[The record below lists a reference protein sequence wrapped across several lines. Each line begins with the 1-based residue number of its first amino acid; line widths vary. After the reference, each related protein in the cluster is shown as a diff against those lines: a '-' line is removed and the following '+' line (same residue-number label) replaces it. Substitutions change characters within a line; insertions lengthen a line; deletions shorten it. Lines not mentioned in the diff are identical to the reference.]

1 MIKEISKKK
10 FASTIIATS
19 LCVSVFGGV
28 TSAASSGFTSSAV
41 VTQSETTKRS
51 YALINDASNT
61 LSAEQAKELEKKL
74 NDIQDRARTD
84 TMGVKIYS
92 FVYSDQK
99 SVSEVSDGLVA
110 SYGTESDIAPII
122 FVYNKSTQDYRFVV
136 DNRVATYV
144 SKGYLEN
151 LIDKSLVA
159 NKDFDANTLENTILR
174 FNTVISTAFVTN
186 ATGQEDLKFDGVDVK
201 PLHFKDV
208 DFGEATTKRTGGQ
221 KSILEDEKKPEKK
234 DNDND
239 MYVLGGIILALITGG
254 VILFIKKK
262 KNN

>member
-10 FASTIIATS
+10 FASTIIAAS

-110 SYGTESDIAPII
+110 SYRKESDKAPII
-122 FVYNKSTQDYRFVV
+122 FVYNKSTQDYSNLFDKRY
-136 DNRVATYV
+136 ATY
-144 SKGYLEN
+144 
-151 LIDKSLVA
+151 
-159 NKDFDANTLENTILR
+159 F
-174 FNTVISTAFVTN
+174 
-186 ATGQEDLKFDGVDVK
+186 
-201 PLHFKDV
+201 
-208 DFGEATTKRTGGQ
+208 
-221 KSILEDEKKPEKK
+221 
-234 DNDND
+234 
-239 MYVLGGIILALITGG
+239 
-254 VILFIKKK
+254 
-262 KNN
+262 